1 MTLEEFTA
9 QLNGSTFWREFTFSQ
24 NQFSPRP
31 GQEVELA
38 DNVVWLGENLF
49 VIQMKEREQPTDDPE
64 TERRWF
70 KKKVRG
76 NAVSQIKDTLRFLE
90 EHESIV
96 IINGR
101 GQLHEIRG
109 ADIRQIEKIVLYV
122 AGPALPDDCRTIR
135 FHISEVAGFIH
146 VFEWTDYSQVVK
158 TLAVPEEVRRYLEY
172 RRDALRALSDTEVTV
187 VEADILAAYMSDEA
201 IPSPISHRMLDRLF
215 DDADQTDLSPIM
227 HRLADHIQHP
237 EIGGNYA
244 RILLEFAKLP
254 RSGWRAAKERLDL
267 VIKQARNGEFERPY
281 RFAFPPSDCSF
292 MFSPLLPEMPP
303 TGVDGEKS
311 RITALQNLTAIAK
324 YLAKAS
330 KGVGVLVSKDGDY
343 LHLDW
348 CLIDHSWK
356 QDPDLEANLEE
367 RDPFGA
373 VREKKIDGYYFVN
386 S

>member
-146 VFEWTDYSQVVK
+146 VFERTDYSQVVK

>member
-38 DNVVWLGENLF
+38 DNVVWLGEVLF
-49 VIQMKEREQPTDDPE
+49 VIQMKEREKPTDDRE

-76 NAVSQIKDTLRFLE
+76 KAVSQIKDTLRFLE
-90 EHESIV
+90 EHECIG
-96 IINGR
+96 ITNGR
-101 GQLHEIRG
+101 GQRYEVRG
-109 ADIRQIEKIVLYV
+109 ADIRQIEKIVLYA
-122 AGPALPDDCRTIR
+122 AGPALPDDCSTIR
-135 FHISEVAGFIH
+135 FHISENAGFIH
-146 VFEWTDYSQVVK
+146 VFEQSDYSQVIK
-158 TLAVPEEVRRYLEY
+158 TLAVPEEVRRYLVY
-172 RRDALRALSDTEVTV
+172 RQDALRALSDTEVTV
-187 VEADILAAYMSDEA
+187 VEADILAAYMVDEV
-201 IPSPISHRMLDRLF
+201 IPSPISHRILSRLF

-227 HRLADHIQHP
+227 HRLADHIQHSDS
-237 EIGGNYA
+237 GGDYT

-267 VIKQARNGEFERPY
+267 VIKQARSGEFERPY
-281 RFAFPPSDCSF
+281 RFAFQPTDCSF
-292 MFSPLLPEMPP
+292 MFSPLLPQMPT
-303 TGVDGEKS
+303 TGVEGEKA
-311 RITALQNLTAIAK
+311 RITGLQNLTSVAK

-348 CLIDHSWK
+348 CLIDQSWEC
-356 QDPDLEANLEE
+356 DPDLDAYLEE
-367 RDPFGA
+367 GNLFGA

-386 S
+386 D